1 MTSRPGDRGSVTAEF
16 AIALP
21 AAVLVLAL
29 GAATLA
35 ACAHQV
41 RLQDAAA
48 DAARL
53 TGRGDADRG
62 LSIVAD
68 AGGTASVSRGD
79 DLVCVTASARA
90 AVPLVAVTLR
100 ARACALDESALDG
113 TALDEPAPA
122 GAADRTARTADG
134 P

>member
-1 MTSRPGDRGSVTAEF
+1 MTSRLGDRGSVTAEF
-16 AIALP
+16 AVAVP

-53 TGRGDADRG
+53 TGRGDVDRG

-79 DLVCVTASARA
+79 DLVCVTATARA
-90 AVPLVAVTLR
+90 AVPVVAITLQ
-100 ARACALDESALDG
+100 ARACALDEKALDG
-113 TALDEPAPA
+113 AGLDEQSPS
-122 GAADRTARTADG
+122 ADR